1 MSQVEKP
8 LARILGGVSDANISF
23 NELCQMLRG
32 MGFNERIRGSPH
44 MFRKQGQGQGIEE
57 MINLQRDG
65 NHAKGYQVRG
75 VSEV

>member
-1 MSQVEKP
+1 
-8 LARILGGVSDANISF
+8 
-23 NELCQMLRG
+23 
-32 MGFNERIRGSPH
+32 

>member
-1 MSQVEKP
+1 
-8 LARILGGVSDANISF
+8 
-23 NELCQMLRG
+23 MLRG